1 MSWRDDIGR
10 YKWLLIPLVLVIA
23 SFLGGAH
30 YGHRRAV
37 EGFVAEQDTV
47 TKIVSVYKDFPKSQ
61 KEAFSGYLRVPAY
74 RFISDTVERIR
85 WAEIAIPVHDTT
97 VVYLPREEK
106 YYEEEDG
113 RLRVWVSGYEP
124 RLDRYEVSWPETTI
138 TTTIKEKPQRWG
150 IGISGGYGAALYDKK
165 VILAPYIGIG
175 ITYTILRL

>member
-1 MSWRDDIGR
+1 MKFRD
-10 YKWLLIPLVLVIA
+10 YVKKFEWLVVPVVLILA
-23 SFLGGAH
+23 AWFSGDY
-30 YGHRRAV
+30 YGQKKVR
-37 EGFVAEQDTV
+37 DTWEAQVDTTVRIV
-47 TKIVSVYKDFPKSQ
+47 TIYKDFPKPQ

-74 RFISDTVERIR
+74 RFISDTIERIR

-124 RLDRYEVSWPETTI
+124 SLDRYELDLPTTTI

-150 IGISGGYGAALYDKK
+150 IGISGGYGASLYDKK